1 MRFPRRLLLEF
12 LLRYLNR
19 MAHLTPLGGLPL
31 LPSITTPP
39 ARRRSLDRPHQ
50 AGPGPRREKRVSNG
64 TDLCEAGRFSPRPQ
78 RSQRGQ
84 QGPQA
89 VSRRS
94 LQVASSTSG
103 TGHHPVPDNS
113 SARRPET
120 SSGSTG
126 QYFRSGK
133 AMPAR
138 KAKNSQKHENKPP
151 NCRFSSRTHLQ
162 KPRKAAQRC
171 MRPSG
176 RTGDPHTAAIP
187 RGSHARSPRVGA
199 KAAPALRAGR
209 NPGASRRHSF
219 SRTAG
224 PDMASSQE
232 ATQLSYIKT
241 SRLPR
246 RLPLRLCCLAL

>member
-151 NCRFSSRTHLQ
+151 NCRFAKSGTEVHETFRAHRGPSHRGNSERIARTKPSSRCKGSASPTGWE
-162 KPRKAAQRC
+162 KPWRE
-171 MRPSG
+171 S
-176 RTGDPHTAAIP
+176 
-187 RGSHARSPRVGA
+187 
-199 KAAPALRAGR
+199 
-209 NPGASRRHSF
+209 
-219 SRTAG
+219 
-224 PDMASSQE
+224 
-232 ATQLSYIKT
+232 KT
-241 SRLPR
+241 FF
-246 RLPLRLCCLAL
+246 